1 MFIDTT
7 DNDALTM
14 LLLRSLP
21 AQIKAGNEKHLSNI
35 REYPTL
41 VALKTCKFINF
52 NSKSQISM
60 MIFDIDDFNGK
71 TALEHFKNIRCFL
84 EYIVE
89 KVGFEPTYI
98 LQTQKGFHF
107 GYHLKNHVFM
117 HQPKVV
123 AYLQSIKRAM
133 GEILSCD
140 PIASHRLNGVWRN
153 PLLHEMY
160 FSEQINYELKD
171 FRIFLPTQQKNR
183 RNTSAKVKINE
194 AQLTKGNRNAY
205 LFECAM
211 RYAKGFS
218 SLTSEEILV
227 FLKETNTIG
236 EEPLA
241 SHELQSI
248 ARSVHKY
255 WTQGKIQFGEIV
267 HKDINE
273 GVMGFTKMA
282 DLSFEEYTAETKR
295 RQRLS
300 ALRTNEIKNQKYL
313 PVSMDEAREKSAIN
327 RQKRSKKKIDEAI
340 KFLTNEGLKITVSSI
355 SQFAGINRRTVVKHL

>member
-1 MFIDTT
+1 
-7 DNDALTM
+7 
-14 LLLRSLP
+14 
-21 AQIKAGNEKHLSNI
+21 
-35 REYPTL
+35 
-41 VALKTCKFINF
+41 
-52 NSKSQISM
+52 
-60 MIFDIDDFNGK
+60 
-71 TALEHFKNIRCFL
+71 
-84 EYIVE
+84 
-89 KVGFEPTYI
+89 
-98 LQTQKGFHF
+98 
-107 GYHLKNHVFM
+107 
-117 HQPKVV
+117 
-123 AYLQSIKRAM
+123 
-133 GEILSCD
+133 
-140 PIASHRLNGVWRN
+140 
-153 PLLHEMY
+153 MY